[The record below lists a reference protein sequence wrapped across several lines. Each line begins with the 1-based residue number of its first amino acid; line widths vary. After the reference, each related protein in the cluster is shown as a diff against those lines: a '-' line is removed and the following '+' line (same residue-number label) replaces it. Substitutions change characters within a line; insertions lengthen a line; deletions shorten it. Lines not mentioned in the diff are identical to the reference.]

1 MEILNLYSGIGGNRK
16 LWGNE
21 HNITAI
27 EQDENIAAAYQELYP
42 NDKVIVGDA
51 HDYLL
56 NNYNSFDFVW
66 SSPPCQSHSR
76 TNYFLNARGI
86 VRYPDMKLYQEILL
100 LQNFHKGLFCVEN
113 VRGYYQPL
121 ILPKELNR
129 HYFWTNFNINGYK
142 SEAVTICK
150 MCGKEQ
156 TKRRKTIEQ
165 VTVERYGIDLTNTKI
180 KNKQQVIRNMVE
192 PELALHILNCAV
204 GKILIKKDY
213 EQVGLFGELP

>member
-113 VRGYYQPL
+113 VRGYYQPD
-121 ILPKELNR
+121 R
-129 HYFWTNFNINGYK
+129 K
-142 SEAVTICK
+142 SV
-150 MCGKEQ
+150 
-156 TKRRKTIEQ
+156 
-165 VTVERYGIDLTNTKI
+165 V
-180 KNKQQVIRNMVE
+180 
-192 PELALHILNCAV
+192 
-204 GKILIKKDY
+204 
-213 EQVGLFGELP
+213 

>member
-1 MEILNLYSGIGGNRK
+1 VEILNLYCGIGGNRK
-16 LWGNE
+16 LWQDVE
-21 HNITAI
+21 VTAV
-27 EQDENIAAAYQELYP
+27 EFNADIAKVYQGFFP
-42 NDKVIVGDA
+42 NDKVVVGDA
-51 HDYLL
+51 HQYLL
-56 NNYNSFDFVW
+56 EHYQEFDFIW

-76 TNYFLNARGI
+76 TNYFLNARG
-86 VRYPDMKLYQEILL
+86 VFRYPDMKLYQEILL

-121 ILPKELNR
+121 ILPKEMNR
-129 HYFWTNFNINGYK
+129 HYFWTNFNINGYTSK
-142 SEAVTICK
+142 AVTIGK

-165 VTVERYGIDLTNTKI
+165 VTVEKYGIDLTETKI

-204 GKILIKKDY
+204 GKSFNKKNY
-213 EQVGLFGELP
+213 EQHNLFGGQM